1 MSDEPKYVLHLT
13 PQEGWT
19 EPLGR
24 LETWIKRAWKVPII
38 LAENLTP
45 LSELVDTEFDEVMLW
60 FFKAAREAV
69 FGITDEGKFYLA
81 PIGWVV
87 TAETDD
93 VLQEL
98 RPLAR
103 FVTAS
108 ENLIKGWVFQTML
121 IEVPITSDNQ
131 EAARKLS
138 EIYKELR
145 LNGASME
152 LPDGSSIHASVDP
165 GLSEDVARGSHSFR
179 AVIQPFELVDT
190 LEELEAERLSTHQA
204 KSAIRKVDKAISE
217 LSTLLERTD
226 RNEHDLQRCL
236 TSNPILFGPSY
247 RRLIPK
253 HRLGGEYEVDYA
265 LELIDGSVDVMEI
278 EASTHSLYTKSGN
291 PTAALIHAEQQV
303 FDWLSWLEENSAYAR
318 ANLSGVRMPAGF
330 VVIGRR
336 STLSAR
342 DSQRLAWRNRT
353 YGSRVQVL
361 TFDDLIDR
369 CLALRSLLLEEASP
383 A

>member
-1 MSDEPKYVLHLT
+1 MSEEPRFVLQLT
-13 PQEGWT
+13 PKEGAR
-19 EPLGR
+19 PSGR
-24 LETWIKRAWKVPII
+24 LEAWINRAWKVPVIMP
-38 LAENLTP
+38 ENLVLP
-45 LSELVDTEFDEVMLW
+45 GDLADDEFDELMIW
-60 FFKAAREAV
+60 FCKAAREAV
-69 FGITDEGKFYLA
+69 FGMTAEGKFYLA

-103 FVTAS
+103 FIAPS
-108 ENLIKGWVFQTML
+108 ENLIKGWIFQFMIMDL
-121 IEVPITSDNQ
+121 PITSDNQ
-131 EAARKLS
+131 EAAIKLS
-138 EIYKELR
+138 EIYKDLR
-145 LNGASME
+145 LNGASIQ
-152 LPDGSSIHASVDP
+152 LNDGSSIRVSVDP

-179 AVIQPFELVDT
+179 AIIQPFELVDT
-190 LEELEAERLSTHQA
+190 LRELEAERLSTRQA

-217 LSTLLERTD
+217 LTTLLERTD

-236 TSNPILFGPSY
+236 TENPILFGPSY

-253 HRLGGEYEVDYA
+253 HRLGSEYEVDYA
-265 LELIDGSVDVMEI
+265 LELIDGSIDVMEI
-278 EASTHSLYTKSGN
+278 EASTHTLYTKGGN
-291 PTAALIHAEQQV
+291 PTAAVIHAEQQV
-303 FDWLSWLEENSAYAR
+303 LDWLSWLEENSAYAR

-353 YGSRVQVL
+353 YGSRVQIL

-369 CLALRSLLLEEASP
+369 CLALRSLLLEETSST
-383 A
+383 